1 MALLA
6 AEEEGVVVV
15 EEEPAGALVDEGGW
29 ERLGG
34 MLTEVGDGGGG

>member
-6 AEEEGVVVV
+6 AEEEGV
-15 EEEPAGALVDEGGW
+15 EEEPAAALVDEGGW
-29 ERLGG
+29 DRLGG